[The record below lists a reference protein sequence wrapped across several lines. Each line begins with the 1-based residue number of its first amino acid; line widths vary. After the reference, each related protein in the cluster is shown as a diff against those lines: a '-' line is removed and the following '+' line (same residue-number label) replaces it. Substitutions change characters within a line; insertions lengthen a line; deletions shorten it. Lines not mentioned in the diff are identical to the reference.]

1 MIDWQRV
8 CFDLRRVF
16 WSMSQVGR
24 VLEYKNPEY
33 LTKLERGEVSD
44 PRFSLGYNLIHIYKE
59 HVGTHVPM
67 VSD

>member
-16 WSMSQVGR
+16 GSMSQVSR
-24 VLEYKNPEY
+24 LMHYKNPEY
-33 LTKLERGEVSD
+33 LTRLERGDVSD
-44 PRFSLGYNLIHIYKE
+44 PRFSLGLNLINVYVE